1 MNEFILFTLLG
12 LGIGSLYTLAAQ
24 GLVVIYRGSGVL
36 NFAQAAFA
44 MVGAYVFYELN
55 VVRGV
60 AYGIAFIAA
69 VAVSTIVG
77 VLLYVLVLRRLR
89 HAAPLM
95 RIVATLALLITVQGI
110 ATVRYGAE
118 LNVVPSKLSQNV
130 ITLWSD
136 IAVPRD
142 RLVLLAIAVAVTA
155 VLFVLY
161 RFTRFGRATTAVA
174 ESERAAACVGLSPDV
189 IATYN
194 WALGSALAAVAA
206 LLIAPV
212 AGLSVSQLT
221 SLALASLAAAL
232 VGGFV
237 SFPLTL
243 LGGLAIGVIETQVG
257 RVTSV
262 PGLPSAAPLL
272 IIILILVVT
281 GRSLPLRDFFLQRQ
295 PTVGT
300 GRLRVSFIAA
310 AIVVV
315 VALILALSGTWD
327 DAFAVTFSTG
337 IVILSIV
344 VLTGYA
350 GQLSLAQWTLAGVG
364 ALIASRLVAY
374 GGWSF
379 LPSIAVAVAGS
390 ALVGALF
397 AVPAVRT
404 RGVNLA
410 IITLSLGTA
419 VELMV
424 FNNLS
429 IAKGADGIEVGTPHI
444 FGLNVGSTL
453 YPDRYSLMVFVFF
466 LIAALAVANLR
477 RGRVGRRMLAVR
489 ANERAASALG
499 ISVPLVKL
507 YAFGLAAGIA
517 ALGGIVYAFHEETI
531 VFDAFPNSYS
541 ITLVGFAVIGGVGWV
556 AGSALG
562 GQFATGALGAQIIYQ
577 IWPSASSYIE
587 SVSGVA
593 LLLIIAFHP
602 DGMAEQAAKVGT
614 SVLGRI
620 RRAVTAAPR
629 RTGPLAAEAGDGV
642 PPADAGDAIAPVAAV
657 EARGLRIEGLTVSY
671 GSVVAVSDVSLQV
684 APGEVVGLIGANGAG
699 KTSLIDA
706 VSGFT
711 TPRAGKVYLG
721 DEDITHWRAS
731 KRARAGLSRSF
742 QALELF
748 EDMTV
753 ADNLRTAYEPHDVGS
768 YALDL
773 VYPRMAPAPAVVAV
787 VVDDFRL
794 GTQLDRRVEDLPYG
808 TRRLLAVGRAVATRP
823 SVVLLDEPAAG
834 LSENET
840 GELGEIVRALADQ
853 RGLGV
858 LLVEHDV
865 NFVMSVCDRIVVVD
879 FGAKIA
885 EGSPQEVRSD
895 PRVIQAYLGVS
906 DDALTGAEAV
916 AP

>member
-1 MNEFILFTLLG
+1 MNDFILFSLLG
-12 LGIGSLYTLAAQ
+12 LGVGSLYALAAQ

-60 AYGIAFIAA
+60 AYGISFIAA
-69 VAVSTIVG
+69 VASSTILG
-77 VLLYVLVLRRLR
+77 VLLYLLVLRRLR
-89 HAAPLM
+89 NAAPLM

-110 ATVRYGAE
+110 ATVRYGAT
-118 LNVVPSKLSQNV
+118 LDVVPSKLSQNLV
-130 ITLWSD
+130 TFSSK

-142 RLVLLAIAVAVTA
+142 RLVLLAIAVIVTA
-155 VLFVLY
+155 ILFVLY

-174 ESERAAACVGLSPDV
+174 ESERAAACVGLSPNV

-212 AGLSVSQLT
+212 VGLSVAQLT

-243 LGGLAIGVIETQVG
+243 LGGLAIGVIETQVA

-272 IIILILVVT
+272 IIIVILVVT

-295 PTVGT
+295 PTLGT
-300 GRLRVSFIAA
+300 GRIRPSFVAA
-310 AIVVV
+310 SIIL
-315 VALILALSGTWD
+315 VAVLILALSGTWD

-337 IVILSIV
+337 IVILSVV

-350 GQLSLAQWTLAGVG
+350 GQLSLAQWALAGVG
-364 ALIASRLVAY
+364 ALIASRLVSSA
-374 GGWSF
+374 GWGF
-379 LPSIAVAVAGS
+379 LPATVVAIAASAV
-390 ALVGALF
+390 VGALF
-397 AVPAVRT
+397 AIPAVRT

-410 IITLSLGTA
+410 IITLSLGSA

-424 FNNLS
+424 FDNLS
-429 IAKGADGIEVGTPHI
+429 ITKGGDGIVVGSPHI
-444 FGLNVGSTL
+444 LGLNVGSTL
-453 YPDRYSLMVFVFF
+453 HPARWSLTVFVFF

-489 ANERAASALG
+489 ANERAAAALG
-499 ISVPLVKL
+499 ISVPLIKL
-507 YAFGLAAGIA
+507 YAFALAAGIA
-517 ALGGIVYAFHEETI
+517 ALGGVLYGFHDETI
-531 VFDAFPNSYS
+531 VFDGFPNSYS

-562 GQFATGALGAQIIYQ
+562 GQFATGALGAQIIYE

-593 LLLIIAFHP
+593 LLLIIALHP
-602 DGMAEQAAKVGT
+602 DGIAEQASKIGT
-614 SVLGRI
+614 AMIARLKRP
-620 RRAVTAAPR
+620 RTARPR
-629 RTGPLAAEAGDGV
+629 DLSTNGTP
-642 PPADAGDAIAPVAAV
+642 PVASGALTAESVANAAAV
-657 EARGLRIEGLTVSY
+657 SARPLRIEGLTVGY
-671 GSVVAVSDVSLQV
+671 GSVVAVADVSLGV
-684 APGEVVGLIGANGAG
+684 KPGEVVGLIGANGAG

-711 TPRAGKVYLG
+711 APRAGKVYLG
-721 DEDITHWRAS
+721 GEEVTDWRAS
-731 KRARAGLSRSF
+731 RRARAGLSRSF

-753 ADNLRTAYEPHDVGS
+753 ADNLRTAYEPHDVAS
-768 YALDL
+768 YAMDL
-773 VYPRMAPAPAVVAV
+773 VYPRTSPAPATVARVVQ
-787 VVDDFRL
+787 DFRL
-794 GTQLDRRVEDLPYG
+794 GAQLDRRVEDLPYG
-808 TRRLLAVGRAVATRP
+808 TRRLLAVARAVATGP

-834 LSENET
+834 LSESET
-840 GELGEIVRALADQ
+840 SELGEIVRALAYQ
-853 RGLGV
+853 RGIGV

-865 NFVMSVCDRIVVVD
+865 NFVMTVCDRVVVID
-879 FGAKIA
+879 FGKKIA
-885 EGSPQEVRSD
+885 EGSPQEIRND
-895 PRVIQAYLGVS
+895 ARVIQAYLGVA
-906 DDALTGAEAV
+906 DDALTGAQTV
-916 AP
+916 PQ